1 MKLHFFLLL
10 QAITDNSKQYF
21 GFIQFPQILKDA
33 NPNVYYF
40 HSIIKMK
47 TAET

>member
-1 MKLHFFLLL
+1 MKFKKILLL

-21 GFIQFPQILKDA
+21 GFMQFPQILKDA
-33 NPNVYYF
+33 NRNVYYF
-40 HSIIKMK
+40 HSIIKMI